1 MQEPVKKYF
10 YIENMTV
17 FFLMSNSRS
26 KIEEHVLSSV
36 SLLLLCIS
44 LHMLMSEVVFLNKY
58 VAHIHVHDKFHIKY
72 RISYVLH
79 SFCSCLVLSFFFSF
93 SHS

>member
-44 LHMLMSEVVFLNKY
+44 LHMLMSEVDFLNKY
-58 VAHIHVHDKFHIKY
+58 VAHINDKFHIEY

-79 SFCSCLVLSFFFSF
+79 LLCLCLVLSFFFSF